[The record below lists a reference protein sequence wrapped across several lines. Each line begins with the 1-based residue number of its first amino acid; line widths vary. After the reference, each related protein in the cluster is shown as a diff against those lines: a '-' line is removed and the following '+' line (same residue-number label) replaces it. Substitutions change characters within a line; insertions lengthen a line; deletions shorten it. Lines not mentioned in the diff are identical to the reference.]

1 MRSEQQQVVFLA
13 WQDPASRAWFPIG
26 RLTCEGGEHYRFVYT
41 RGFLRAREAAGLAPL
56 IGFPEVEQIYESSEL
71 FPLFKNRIMSRQRE
85 DYSSYLERMALPE
98 APSPLSLLA
107 RSAGR
112 RTTDSFEIFPY
123 PLVRGEQGDLRF
135 RVDFFVH
142 GIRHMPKEAAARAG
156 ELAPGARLYLVS
168 DWQNPEDPQ
177 AVAVRTE
184 DKVLLGYV
192 PRYYGEDLERLR
204 QVRAP
209 ARVEV
214 LQVNLPP
221 APVQQRLLVRL
232 DAPWAARTAPLSSDV
247 YQPLADAP
255 PAALAG

>member
-1 MRSEQQQVVFLA
+1 MRVEQQQVVFLA

-26 RLTCEGGEHYRFVYT
+26 RLSCEGGEHYRFVYT
-41 RGFLRAREAAGLAPL
+41 RGYLKAHGEAGLVPL
-56 IGFPEVEQIYESSEL
+56 IGFSDVHQVYESSEL

-85 DYSSYLERMALPE
+85 DYPSYVARMALPE

-112 RTTDSFEIFPY
+112 RSTDSFEIFPW

-142 GIRHMPKEAAARAG
+142 GIRHMPPAAATRAG
-156 ELAPGARLYLVS
+156 DLAPGERLLLLF
-168 DWQNPEDPQ
+168 DWQNPEDPR
-177 AVAVRTE
+177 AVALRTE
-184 DKVLLGYV
+184 DKVLLGYA

-204 QVRAP
+204 SERAP

-221 APVQQRLLVRL
+221 APIQQRLLVRL
-232 DAPWAARTAPLSSDV
+232 DAPWTARTEPLSSEA

-255 PAALAG
+255 RLAG